1 MKTTEPLKQIV
12 QIEAAR
18 AANHDFAGVVPVTP
32 TAKQQSSGWDP
43 IEVWRRMINEPRLR
57 RAKEQQETA

>member
-1 MKTTEPLKQIV
+1 MKHTEPLKKIV
-12 QIEAAR
+12 PIEAAR

-32 TAKQQSSGWDP
+32 SASKQSSGWDP

-57 RAKEQQETA
+57 RAKGQQETA